1 MQHYILRIVCP
12 DRKGLIFN
20 TMKILLKY
28 NSNILENEEFVD
40 ESNSTFF
47 MRTEFIL
54 DGNVIELKKEL
65 ELFFQDASKLELF
78 PKQKKK
84 LWVLVTKEHH
94 CLSDI
99 LLKSFHGDWNA
110 VVKGVISNHET
121 LRAFSEL
128 FRYKYYFVSHE
139 NKTREEME
147 REIASAI
154 DSQGEFDYI
163 VLAKYM
169 RIFSKTFVDRYKHK
183 IVNIHHSFL
192 PAFVGARPYKQAFD
206 RGVKIIG
213 ATAHFVT
220 ENLDEGPI
228 IQQGVIPVDHTYTE
242 EDLKNSGKDVEVRV
256 LSEAI
261 KLLLEDRVFIN
272 GNKTVIL

>member
-28 NSNILENEEFVD
+28 DSNILENEEFVD

-54 DGNVIELKKEL
+54 DGNVLELRKEL
-65 ELFFQDASKLELF
+65 ELFFQDAIKLEFF

-99 LLKSFHGDWNA
+99 LIRSFHGDWNSI
-110 VVKGVISNHET
+110 VKGVISNHVT
-121 LRAFSEL
+121 LRAFSEML
-128 FRYKYYFVSHE
+128 GYNYYYVSHE

-147 REIASAI
+147 RDIASII
-154 DSQGEFDYI
+154 DTQGEFDYI
-163 VLAKYM
+163 ILAKYM
-169 RIFSKTFVDRYKHK
+169 
-183 IVNIHHSFL
+183 
-192 PAFVGARPYKQAFD
+192 
-206 RGVKIIG
+206 
-213 ATAHFVT
+213 
-220 ENLDEGPI
+220 
-228 IQQGVIPVDHTYTE
+228 
-242 EDLKNSGKDVEVRV
+242 
-256 LSEAI
+256 
-261 KLLLEDRVFIN
+261 
-272 GNKTVIL
+272 